1 MFGVMAPRTPMVK
14 SSGWFPLLPFGVFL
28 VARSLFPLR
37 FGDLLC
43 YGDQVGAVRIA
54 DPDMVAIQIG
64 HQWLYFGDS
73 VLSDDKQ
80 LSELTHN

>member
-1 MFGVMAPRTPMVK
+1 MFRVMELRTFMVK
-14 SSGWFPLLPFGVFL
+14 SSGWFSLLPFGVFL

-43 YGDQVGAVRIA
+43 FGDQVGAVRIA
-54 DPDMVAIQIG
+54 DPDMVAIQVG
-64 HQWLYFGDS
+64 YQWLYFGNSTLADG
-73 VLSDDKQ
+73 KQ